1 MYKESKYAVAIPPS
15 QKFSVLN
22 QCFTF
27 FNQNIIITSSL
38 GELYAPRK
46 ALPPLTLLTPAVR
59 LKIPVESL
67 GPKGRTLISRHTP
80 LLEPTTP
87 LGLTLPTGK
96 FPMEH
101 FYPKPSRSMGQYLI
115 SKTPLLEQFQT
126 PLLEHSRHAPLLV
139 DASHLKQTRQSPLKF
154 WSTFNIFQCCV
165 ESRSFPLQTQ
175 TPWPLMRRRGVTIL
189 AWSWRTRAPTLL
201 IQIQRGT

>member
-1 MYKESKYAVAIPPS
+1 MAFPPS

-46 ALPPLTLLTPAVR
+46 ALPPFALL
-59 LKIPVESL
+59 IPVESL
-67 GPKGRTLISRHTP
+67 GPKGRTLTSRHTP
-80 LLEPTTP
+80 ILEPTTP
-87 LGLTLPTGK
+87 LGPTLLNGK

-115 SKTPLLEQFQT
+115 SKTPLLEHFQT
-126 PLLEHSRHAPLLV
+126 SLLEHSRHAPLLV
-139 DASHLKQTRQSPLKF
+139 DASHLKQTRHAPLLVDASHLKQTRQSPLLEAK
-154 WSTFNIFQCCV
+154 T
-165 ESRSFPLQTQ
+165 
-175 TPWPLMRRRGVTIL
+175 PLMEHNISVRQEK
-189 AWSWRTRAPTLL
+189 SFFHAPTKTPLMDHN
-201 IQIQRGT
+201 ISMMQEQGTRLEDGCSLV